1 MHSALQSCL
10 AGSYEMHDV
19 TVFFFLF
26 TVDFDALRLLNICEI
41 LLENLYYTVATEED
55 NG

>member
-10 AGSYEMHDV
+10 AGSYEMHI
-19 TVFFFLF
+19 FFLF